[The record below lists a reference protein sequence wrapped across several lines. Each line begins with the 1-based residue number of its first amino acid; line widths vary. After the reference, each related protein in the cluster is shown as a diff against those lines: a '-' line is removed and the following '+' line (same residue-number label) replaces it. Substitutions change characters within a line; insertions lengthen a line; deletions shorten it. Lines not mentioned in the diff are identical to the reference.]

1 VVVRALFSLV
11 TSAAQWRVMEMSR
24 EDKITDRLVRMRG
37 GRRSTDFTVS
47 EHGELPGAAD
57 AAVWV

>member
-1 VVVRALFSLV
+1 
-11 TSAAQWRVMEMSR
+11 MEMSR